1 MPGFLTSLVIIAFV
15 LLIAAIF
22 SGLVERSPVSFPMI
36 FLGLGFLI
44 GGHGLGIIQITP
56 QDPTLETIATL
67 SLSFVL
73 FLDALNLRFDEIG
86 RNWLVPFLSLGP
98 GTLLTIIL
106 ISLGAAI
113 LLRLS
118 PVNSL
123 LLGAILSSVDPVL
136 LRDVVRDERIPR
148 SIRQSLKME
157 AGTNDVIV
165 LPILLVLVTLAVG
178 QTGSTGSWVVLL
190 VRLFLL
196 GPLVGA
202 IVGAV
207 SAWLMNL
214 ARKYTVIRRE
224 YRSLYG
230 VGILV
235 AAYFA
240 GEIVGGS
247 GFLAVFASGLAMITI
262 DFDLCDCFLEFGE
275 VISEMTMLLA
285 FLLFGAMLSAII
297 GTVALLPVLGL
308 ALVTLLIAR
317 PVAISLVL
325 RNAQVSKNARLFI
338 GWFGPR
344 GLSSLLFGLLLVT
357 KGVPG
362 SEGLLAAA
370 GIVVIISVIAHG
382 VTAAPLAAWY
392 SRSEMKETL
401 PEERES
407 SASELFRQS
416 PDDVPRITAEEL
428 AGRLQS
434 STPPV
439 VLDVRSRSTYDHD
452 EGKIPGSIRVLPD
465 DVNEWASGKD
475 QERSIVTYCT

>member
-1 MPGFLTSLVIIAFV
+1 MPGFLTSLVIIALV
-15 LLIAAIF
+15 LLIAAIL
-22 SGLVERSPVSFPMI
+22 SGLVERSPISFPMI
-36 FLGLGFLI
+36 FLGLGFLM
-44 GGHGLGIIQITP
+44 GGHGLAIIQISP
-56 QDPTLETIATL
+56 HDATLETIATL

-86 RNWLVPFLSLGP
+86 QDWLVPILSLGP
-98 GTLLTIIL
+98 GTLLTILL
-106 ISLGAAI
+106 ISTGAAI

-118 PVNSL
+118 VVNSL
-123 LLGAILSSVDPVL
+123 LLGAVLSSVDPVL

-157 AGTNDVIV
+157 AGTNDIIV
-165 LPILLVLVTLAVG
+165 LPILLILAAIAAG
-178 QTGSTGSWVVLL
+178 QTGSPGNWAILL
-190 VRLFLL
+190 GRLFIL

-202 IVGAV
+202 MVGAA
-207 SAWLMNL
+207 SALLMNL
-214 ARKYTVIRRE
+214 ARKYSTIRRE

-230 VGILV
+230 VGVLV

-240 GEIVGGS
+240 GEMVGGS
-247 GFLAVFASGLAMITI
+247 GFLAVFASGLAMVSI
-262 DFDLCDCFLEFGE
+262 DYDLCDCFLEFGE
-275 VISEMTMLLA
+275 VISETTMLLA
-285 FLLFGAMLSAII
+285 FLLFGAMLSTII

-308 ALVTLLIAR
+308 ALATLLVAR
-317 PVAISLVL
+317 PAAITLVL
-325 RNAQVSKNARLFI
+325 RKANVSQNARLFI

-362 SEGLLAAA
+362 SVGLLASA

-382 VTAAPLAAWY
+382 ITAAPLAAWY
-392 SRSEMKETL
+392 NRSEMKETL

-407 SASELFRQS
+407 SASGLFRQNA
-416 PDDVPRITAEEL
+416 DEVPRITPQQLAE
-428 AGRLQS
+428 RMQS
-434 STPPV
+434 ARPPI

-465 DVNEWASGKD
+465 DINEWVVGKD

>member
-1 MPGFLTSLVIIAFV
+1 MPGFLTSLIIIALV
-15 LLIAAIF
+15 LLIAAIL
-22 SGLVERSPVSFPMI
+22 SGLVERSPISFPMI
-36 FLGLGFLI
+36 FLGLGFLL
-44 GGHGLGIIQITP
+44 GGHGLGIIQISP
-56 QDPTLETIATL
+56 HDATLETIATL

-86 RNWLVPFLSLGP
+86 EDWLVPILSLGP
-98 GTLLTIIL
+98 GTLLTILL
-106 ISLGAAI
+106 ISSGAFI

-118 PVNSL
+118 IVNSL
-123 LLGAILSSVDPVL
+123 LLGAVLSSVDPVL

-157 AGTNDVIV
+157 AGTNDIIV
-165 LPILLVLVTLAVG
+165 LPVLLILAALAVG
-178 QTGSTGSWVVLL
+178 QTGSAGNWAILL
-190 VRLFLL
+190 GRLFIL
-196 GPLVGA
+196 GPLAGAMVGA
-202 IVGAV
+202 A
-207 SAWLMNL
+207 SALLMNL
-214 ARKYTVIRRE
+214 VRKFSTIRRE

-230 VGILV
+230 VGVLV

-247 GFLAVFASGLAMITI
+247 GFLAVFASGLAMVSI
-262 DFDLCDCFLEFGE
+262 DYDLCDCFLEFGE
-275 VISEMTMLLA
+275 IISETTMLLA
-285 FLLFGAMLSAII
+285 FLLFGAMLSTII
-297 GTVALLPVLGL
+297 GTVALLPALGL
-308 ALVTLLIAR
+308 ALATLLVAR
-317 PVAISLVL
+317 PAAIALVL
-325 RNAQVSKNARLFI
+325 RQANVSQNARLFI

-362 SEGLLAAA
+362 SVGLLATA

-382 VTAAPLAAWY
+382 ITAAPLAAWY

-407 SASELFRQS
+407 SASGLFRQS
-416 PDDVPRITAEEL
+416 PDDVPRISAEEL
-428 AGRLQS
+428 ASRLQS
-434 STPPV
+434 SNPPI

-452 EGKIPGSIRVLPD
+452 EGKIPGSMRVLPD
-465 DVNEWASGKD
+465 EINEWVVGKD

>member
-1 MPGFLTSLVIIAFV
+1 MPGFLTSFAIIALV

-22 SGLVERSPVSFPMI
+22 SGLVERSPISFPMI
-36 FLGLGFLI
+36 FLSLGFLF
-44 GGHGLGIIQITP
+44 GSQGLKIIQINPHDT
-56 QDPTLETIATL
+56 TLETIATL
-67 SLSFVL
+67 SLAFVL

-86 RNWLVPFLSLGP
+86 QDWLVPVLAMGP
-98 GTLLTIIL
+98 GTLLTIVL
-106 ISLGAAI
+106 ISVGAAI

-118 PVNSL
+118 LVNSL
-123 LLGAILSSVDPVL
+123 LLGAALSSVDPVL

-157 AGTNDVIV
+157 AGTNDIIV
-165 LPILLVLVTLAVG
+165 LPVLLILVAIATG
-178 QTGSTGSWVVLL
+178 QTGTVGSWGLFL

-196 GPLVGA
+196 GPLAGAAVGA
-202 IVGAV
+202 A
-207 SAWLMNL
+207 AAFLMNL
-214 ARKYTVIRRE
+214 ARKHTEIRRE
-224 YRSLYG
+224 YRSVYG

-240 GEIVGGS
+240 GEMVGGS
-247 GFLAVFASGLAMITI
+247 GFLAVFASGLAMVSI
-262 DFDLCDCFLEFGE
+262 DYDLCDCFLEFGE

-285 FLLFGAMLSAII
+285 FLLFGAMLSTII

-317 PVAISLVL
+317 PAAIALVL
-325 RNAQVSKNARLFI
+325 RRAHVSRNARLFI

-362 SEGLLAAA
+362 SEGLLAAS

-382 VTAAPLAAWY
+382 ISAAPMAAWY
-392 SRSEMKETL
+392 NKSEMQQTL

-407 SASELFRQS
+407 SASGLFRQN
-416 PDDVPRITAEEL
+416 PDDVPRITPEEL
-428 AGRLQS
+428 AGRLKS
-434 STPPV
+434 SNPPI

-452 EGKIPGSIRVLPD
+452 DGKIPGSIRVLPD
-465 DVNEWASGKD
+465 EINEWVLGKD

>member
-1 MPGFLTSLVIIAFV
+1 MPGFLTSLVIIGLV

-22 SGLVERSPVSFPMI
+22 SGLVERSPISFPMI

-44 GGHGLGIIQITP
+44 GERGLGIIHITP
-56 QDPTLETIATL
+56 HDPTLETIATL
-67 SLSFVL
+67 SLAFVL

-86 RNWLVPFLSLGP
+86 RDWLVPFLSLGP
-98 GTLLTIIL
+98 GTLITTIL
-106 ISLGAAI
+106 ISVGAAI

-118 PVNSL
+118 LVNSL

-157 AGTNDVIV
+157 AGTNDLIV
-165 LPILLVLVTLAVG
+165 LPILLVLVTIAVG
-178 QTGSTGSWVVLL
+178 QTGTTASWVVLL

-214 ARKYTVIRRE
+214 ARKYSVIRRE

-230 VGILV
+230 VGILA

-247 GFLAVFASGLAMITI
+247 GFLAVFASGLAMISI
-262 DFDLCDCFLEFGE
+262 DYDLCDCFLEFGE

-285 FLLFGAMLSAII
+285 FLLFGAMLSTII

-325 RNAQVSKNARLFI
+325 RHAQVSKNARLFI

-357 KGVPG
+357 NGVPG
-362 SEGLLAAA
+362 SESLLAAA

-407 SASELFRQS
+407 SASGLFRQS
-416 PDDVPRITAEEL
+416 PDDVPRLTPEEL

-434 STPPV
+434 SNPPI

-452 EGKIPGSIRVLPD
+452 DGKIPGSIRVLPD
-465 DVNEWASGKD
+465 EINEWAVDKD
-475 QERSIVTYCT
+475 QERSIVTFCT